1 MEFQKYDKQISDH
14 VGIMIEI
21 DDKDLKAEQPR
32 ERTQITDK
40 QWLKKIAVQFL
51 KEFLEAD
58 TME

>member
-1 MEFQKYDKQISDH
+1 
-14 VGIMIEI
+14 MIEI